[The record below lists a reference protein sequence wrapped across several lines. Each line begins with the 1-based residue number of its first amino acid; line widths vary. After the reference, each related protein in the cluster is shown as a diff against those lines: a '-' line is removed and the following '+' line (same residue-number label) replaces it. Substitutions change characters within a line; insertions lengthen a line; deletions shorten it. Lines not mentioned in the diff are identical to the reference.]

1 MPLKIRRIFVALL
14 CFVIFAT
21 TTTQVFAAS
30 GSYNF
35 SGTDGT
41 LYAVTKSNAPLRA
54 ESHDQG
60 KVLAKLQTGQVIN
73 VSKSFKTSKGTT
85 WLEVKCF
92 KDGQPTTAYL
102 YSGNASQ
109 LYYKK
114 YTGTSGSI
122 VNVCK
127 SLGIDS
133 SYNHRK
139 KIAVANGITNY
150 SGTASQN
157 TSLVRLAKE
166 GKLIR
171 SEVTKTIFDA
181 APAVNT
187 ASYFPRY
194 TGTTSSIVTALKAVG
209 ADSSYSYRAKIA
221 AANGI
226 TNYSGTAE
234 QNLRMVS
241 LLKSGKLVKP
251 GTTTAGTT
259 TSSTNNKPTQ
269 NTNTG
274 STGNTGNTGKQA
286 TLVNAGADLSVK
298 NKAKE
303 NGIKYA
309 SYEGQRSAAAYNTV
323 IDQYFVETNSRYAR
337 TSTSTYCNIFASDV
351 MLAMGLEGDYSHWL
365 KNNAP
370 SNSKTKGA
378 YELNANA
385 TYNWINKYGSKYGW
399 TKVSAEEAQ
408 ERANA
413 GYPTIGIWKNPT
425 GKSGHV
431 VVIRPEGTAPD
442 GKTYTYSAAKGPV
455 IAQAGANNFNY
466 GNISKGFSK
475 NKMPDVQYWTHA

>member
-1 MPLKIRRIFVALL
+1 MKLRSIFAALL
-14 CFVIFAT
+14 CLLVFAT

-41 LYAVTKSNAPLRA
+41 LYAVTKSNAPLRDA
-54 ESHDQG
+54 SNDQG
-60 KVLAKLQTGQVIN
+60 KVLAKLQTGQVLC
-73 VSKSFKTSKGTT
+73 VSRSFKTSKGTT

-92 KDGQPTTAYL
+92 KDGRSATAYL
-102 YSGNASQ
+102 YSGNATE

-133 SYNHRK
+133 SFSHRK
-139 KIAVANGITNY
+139 KIAVANGITGY
-150 SGTASQN
+150 SGTAAQN
-157 TSLVRLAKE
+157 TTLVRLAKE

-171 SEVTKTIFDA
+171 SGISKVIFDS
-181 APAVNT
+181 APAVNQ
-187 ASYFPRY
+187 AAYFPRY
-194 TGTTSSIVTALKAVG
+194 TGSSGSIVTALKAVG

-226 TNYSGTAE
+226 TGYSGTAA
-234 QNLRMVS
+234 QNTRMVS
-241 LLKSGKLVKP
+241 LLKAGKLVKP
-251 GTTTAGTT
+251 GTSAPATT
-259 TSSTNNKPTQ
+259 TPAAPSQTTKPGT
-269 NTNTG
+269 
-274 STGNTGNTGKQA
+274 SGKGA
-286 TLVNAGADLSVK
+286 TLLNANADLSVK

-303 NGIKYA
+303 NGIKYI

-323 IDQYFVETNSRYAR
+323 IDQYSVKTNSRYAR

-370 SNSKTKGA
+370 SNSGTKGA
-378 YELNANA
+378 HELNANA
-385 TYNWINKYGSKYGW
+385 TYNWINNHGEKYGW
-399 TKVSAEEAQ
+399 EQISAKEAQ

-413 GYPTIGIWKNPT
+413 GYPTIAIWKNPT

-431 VVIRPEGTAPD
+431 AVVRPEGGGYA
-442 GKTYTYSAAKGPV
+442 YSAAKGPV
-455 IAQAGANNFNY
+455 IAQAGGKNFNY
-466 GNISKGFSK
+466 GNISTGFGK
-475 NKMPDVQYWTHA
+475 DKIPAIQYWTHA

>member
-1 MPLKIRRIFVALL
+1 MKLRKIFAALL
-14 CFVIFAT
+14 CILVFAT
-21 TTTQVFAAS
+21 STTQVFAAS

-41 LYAVTKSNAPLRA
+41 LYAVTKSNAPLRDA
-54 ESHDQG
+54 SHDQG

-73 VSKSFKTSKGTT
+73 VSKSFKTSKGTS

-133 SYNHRK
+133 SFSHRK

-150 SGTASQN
+150 SGTAAQN

-166 GKLIR
+166 GKLIC
-171 SEVTKTIFDA
+171 SNITKTIFDSAPVVNNA
-181 APAVNT
+181 A
-187 ASYFPRY
+187 YFPRY
-194 TGTTSSIVTALKAVG
+194 TGNTSSIVTALKAVG

-226 TNYSGTAE
+226 TGYSGTAQ
-234 QNLRMVS
+234 QNLQMVS
-241 LLKSGKLVKP
+241 LLKNGKLVKP
-251 GTTTAGTT
+251 GSSAATTPSQPT
-259 TSSTNNKPTQ
+259 TSSKPTQ
-269 NTNTG
+269 NTTSG
-274 STGNTGNTGKQA
+274 GKA
-286 TLVNAGADLSVK
+286 TLVDANANLSVK

-309 SYEGQRSAAAYNTV
+309 SYAGQRSAAAYNTV

-370 SNSKTKGA
+370 SNSNTKGA

-442 GKTYTYSAAKGPV
+442 GKTYTYSATKGPV
-455 IAQAGANNFNY
+455 IAQAGASNFNY

-475 NKMPDVQYWTHA
+475 DKMPAIQYWTHA